1 MTLRTVID
9 YKADPK
15 NTIVGF
21 VGHRFCCETLDQK
34 FNLRK
39 ADSTKLGFQ
48 AGDVLYFS
56 ENFDPQEF
64 IHAIFMFGR
73 WYKRVNLLIEFL
85 NTVFIKFYF

>member
-48 AGDVLYFS
+48 AGDVLYLVKILTPRNLSTQFS
-56 ENFDPQEF
+56 CSVDGTKES
-64 IHAIFMFGR
+64 IF
-73 WYKRVNLLIEFL
+73 
-85 NTVFIKFYF
+85 